1 MLRGKLVAM
10 TAAPEYGNVSVEDY
24 LCGELASSVKH
35 EYLGGV
41 VYAMAGA
48 TNAHNQIAGNVFGG
62 LFSRLRGNRC
72 QPFNSDTK
80 VRIKLPG
87 HMRFYYPDAIV
98 VCRPNPPLDT
108 FQDEPVVIVEVA
120 STQTRRIDA
129 SEKKDAY
136 LAIPSLEVY
145 LLIEPGQPRI
155 IVWRRIEGGFA
166 REVVDGLEASIPIA
180 CPGVELPLADI
191 YEGID
196 FNLVREDAAE

>member
-1 MLRGKLVAM
+1 MSPSRITSWVNSLR
-10 TAAPEYGNVSVEDY
+10 
-24 LCGELASSVKH
+24 SVKH

-48 TNAHNQIAGNVFGG
+48 TNAHNRIAGNVFGG
-62 LFSRLRGNRC
+62 LFSRLAERGASHC
-72 QPFNSDTK
+72 NSDTK
-80 VRIKLPG
+80 VRIKLPA
-87 HMRFYYPDAIV
+87 HIRFYYPDAMV

-155 IVWRRIEGGFA
+155 IMWRRGRGRIRPRGRRRPRRIDSGCLPWRRTPA
-166 REVVDGLEASIPIA
+166 RRHLRGDRLQPRSRGR
-180 CPGVELPLADI
+180 C
-191 YEGID
+191 
-196 FNLVREDAAE
+196 